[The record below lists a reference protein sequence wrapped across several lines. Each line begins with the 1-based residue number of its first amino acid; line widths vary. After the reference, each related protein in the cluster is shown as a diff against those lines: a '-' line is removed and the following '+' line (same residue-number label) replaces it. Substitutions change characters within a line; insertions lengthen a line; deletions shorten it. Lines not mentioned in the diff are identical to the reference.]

1 MFTVC
6 SYLEKYRKTRE
17 GNCKCPQTVTF
28 NTKCVKIGISH
39 EAFYLFQKE
48 KVKAKSND
56 AITLQKY
63 QKFRQA
69 MGLSGDE
76 DASTD

>member
-1 MFTVC
+1 M
-6 SYLEKYRKTRE
+6 
-17 GNCKCPQTVTF
+17 
-28 NTKCVKIGISH
+28 
-39 EAFYLFQKE
+39 
-48 KVKAKSND
+48 KAKSND

-63 QKFRQA
+63 KKFQQA

>member
-1 MFTVC
+1 MNEF
-6 SYLEKYRKTRE
+6 
-17 GNCKCPQTVTF
+17 
-28 NTKCVKIGISH
+28 
-39 EAFYLFQKE
+39 LFQKE
-48 KVKAKSND
+48 KIKAKSND